1 MVVYENVRLEWTY
14 LKTSVFLFNTM

>member
-14 LKTSVFLFNTM
+14 LKTSVFIFNTM